1 MSATDNEGGALP
13 RYYVTAAP
21 LGNHITWRVVREDTG
36 PRGMKTLS
44 FICGYPTRRAAVAIA
59 RALGTY
65 RNGSSD
71 VDVDGPTSTLPTG
84 HGGADASAAF
94 PALVRPPC

>member
-1 MSATDNEGGALP
+1 MSATNEQAALP

-21 LGNHITWRVVREDTG
+21 LGDHITWRVVREDTG

-71 VDVDGPTSTLPTG
+71 IDVDHTVPAGPTA
-84 HGGADASAAF
+84 HGAADASAAF